1 MQATW
6 NLLEPSAAPR
16 WPRRTRRAGRHRQ
29 GGAGQRPAH
38 RARRRRRAAGRAPRR
53 ERGTTPDALALAAV
67 LAQPWADVVL
77 SGAATVDTLRSN
89 LAALDV
95 TWDAEPTSSLAE
107 LAEPADAYWERRAEL
122 AWN

>member
-1 MQATW
+1 
-6 NLLEPSAAPR
+6 
-16 WPRRTRRAGRHRQ
+16 
-29 GGAGQRPAH
+29 
-38 RARRRRRAAGRAPRR
+38 
-53 ERGTTPDALALAAV
+53 V

-95 TWDAEPTSSLAE
+95 TWDAQLDERLAE
-107 LAEPADAYWERRAEL
+107 LAEPADAYWARRAEL